1 MKASFIKRFGA
12 FVIDTFI
19 LSIIFSFI
27 SMGFVTD
34 TKDINKELTDTL
46 EQYDKEEITIEEYSD
61 KVNQLNYELQK
72 KSLIPNILDVV
83 LYVGYFIV
91 FGYLN
96 KGQTLGKK
104 ICKIKVVN
112 DKDNKPSIWNMV
124 VRSLFI
130 YGIVTLLYSII
141 FVNVL
146 NKNMFSYGNVIVTYT
161 ESIFMIVAFFMVLYR
176 KDGRGLHDMIAKTKV
191 IGEVK

>member
-112 DKDNKPSIWNMV
+112 DKDDKPSIWNMV

-161 ESIFMIVAFFMVLYR
+161 ESIFMIVAFFMALYR

>member
-19 LSIIFSFI
+19 LSIIFSLI
-27 SMGFVTD
+27 SMGFATD
-34 TKDINKELTDTL
+34 TKSISQELTKTL
-46 EQYDKEEITIEEYSD
+46 EKFENEEITIEEYSD
-61 KVNQLNYELQK
+61 KVNGLNYELQR
-72 KSLIPNILDVV
+72 KSLVPNILNIV

-112 DKDNKPSIWNMV
+112 DSDDKPSIWNII

-130 YGIVTLLYSII
+130 YGIITLLYSVI
-141 FVNVL
+141 FVNIL
-146 NKNMFSYGNVIVTYT
+146 NKNMFSYGNVIVTYM

-176 KDGRGLHDMIAKTKV
+176 KDGRGLHDMMAKTKV
-191 IGEVK
+191 IEEVK